1 MKINKN
7 ATLNWKK
14 NQQQITLKTNAATQ
28 LKNNKKKT
36 KLQLNWKKKK
46 NKKRTLQLNFLKILK
61 KKKRTLQ
68 LN

>member
-1 MKINKN
+1 MKKMKINKN

-46 NKKRTLQLNFLKILK
+46 QKANATA
-61 KKKRTLQ
+61 
-68 LN
+68 